1 MELILRSAA
10 VLLLSALTALLLKKN
25 APELALMLSLAALCT
40 VFLSLLNVIRQFR
53 SLFDTV
59 SVLLPDSEIMIR
71 PVLKC
76 LAIAVITKITAE
88 LCRDASQNTA
98 SAAIELMG
106 TVCALSVAMPLIVSM
121 IKSVG
126 GLI

>member
-25 APELALMLSLAALCT
+25 VPELALMLSLAALCT

-88 LCRDASQNTA
+88 LCQDASQNTA
-98 SAAIELMG
+98 SAAIELIG

>member
-1 MELILRSAA
+1 MELMLRSAA
-10 VLLLSALTALLLKKN
+10 VLLLSALTALILKKN
-25 APELALMLSLAALCT
+25 APELALMLSFVALCT
-40 VFLSLLNVIRQFR
+40 VFLSLLDTVRQFR

-59 SVLLPDSEIMIR
+59 TVLLPDSEMMIR

-76 LAIAVITKITAE
+76 LAIAIITKITSE

-98 SAAIELMG
+98 SAAIELLG

-121 IKSVG
+121 LKTVG

>member
-98 SAAIELMG
+98 SAAIELIG

>member
-40 VFLSLLNVIRQFR
+40 VFLSMLNVIRQFR

-88 LCRDASQNTA
+88 LCQDASQNTA
-98 SAAIELMG
+98 SAAIELIG

>member
-59 SVLLPDSEIMIR
+59 SILLPDSEIMIR

>member
-88 LCRDASQNTA
+88 LCQDASQNTA
-98 SAAIELMG
+98 SAAIELIG

>member
-1 MELILRSAA
+1 M
-10 VLLLSALTALLLKKN
+10 
-25 APELALMLSLAALCT
+25 
-40 VFLSLLNVIRQFR
+40 
-53 SLFDTV
+53 
-59 SVLLPDSEIMIR
+59 MIR

-76 LAIAVITKITAE
+76 LAIAIITKITSE

-98 SAAIELMG
+98 SAAIELLG

-121 IKSVG
+121 LKTVG

>member
-10 VLLLSALTALLLKKN
+10 VLLLSALMALLLKKN

-98 SAAIELMG
+98 SAAIELIG

>member
-59 SVLLPDSEIMIR
+59 SILLPDSEIMIR

-88 LCRDASQNTA
+88 LCQDASQNTA
-98 SAAIELMG
+98 SAAIELIG

>member
-88 LCRDASQNTA
+88 LCRDASQDTA
-98 SAAIELMG
+98 SAAIELIG

>member
-1 MELILRSAA
+1 M
-10 VLLLSALTALLLKKN
+10 
-25 APELALMLSLAALCT
+25 
-40 VFLSLLNVIRQFR
+40 IRQFR

-88 LCRDASQNTA
+88 LCQDASQNTA
-98 SAAIELMG
+98 SAAIELIG